1 MDSLDFIVMAIG
13 AIILTAAGLFIFRA
27 GKQAGSLEVKTDY
40 KDSVSL
46 KGLSQPSREFVTQTV
61 ARRHIW
67 EEKRGPNKH
76 LYKPVH
82 YD

>member
-1 MDSLDFIVMAIG
+1 MDWLVLMIG
-13 AIILTAAGLFIFRA
+13 VIIITAAALLLFISGMRL
-27 GKQAGSLEVKTDY
+27 GKAKVIMEY

-46 KGLSQPSREFVTQTV
+46 RGLSQPSREFVAQTV

-76 LYKPVH
+76 LFKPVH

>member
-1 MDSLDFIVMAIG
+1 MDFIVYAFG
-13 AIILTAAGLFIFRA
+13 VIIMVAATFIFYMA
-27 GKQAGSLEVKTDY
+27 GTRNGVQQVETDY

-46 KGLSQPSREFVTQTV
+46 RGLSQPSRDIVIQTV

-67 EEKRGPNKH
+67 EEKRGPNKN
-76 LYKPVH
+76 LFKSVH

>member
-1 MDSLDFIVMAIG
+1 MDWLVIVIGGIIISAATFLSFMAG
-13 AIILTAAGLFIFRA
+13 TRKGFH
-27 GKQAGSLEVKTDY
+27 QVKTDY

-46 KGLSQPSREFVTQTV
+46 RGLSQPSREIVIQTV

-76 LYKPVH
+76 LFKPVH

>member
-1 MDSLDFIVMAIG
+1 MDWLVLMIG
-13 AIILTAAGLFIFRA
+13 VIIITAAALLLFISGMRL
-27 GKQAGSLEVKTDY
+27 GKAKVIMEY

-46 KGLSQPSREFVTQTV
+46 RGLSQPSREFVTQTV

-76 LYKPVH
+76 LFKPVH

>member
-1 MDSLDFIVMAIG
+1 MDWLVLMIG
-13 AIILTAAGLFIFRA
+13 VIIITAAALLLFISGMRL
-27 GKQAGSLEVKTDY
+27 GKAKVIMEY

-46 KGLSQPSREFVTQTV
+46 RGLSQPSKEFVTQTV

-67 EEKRGPNKH
+67 EEHRGKNKH
-76 LYKPVH
+76 LFKPVH